1 MSDVRETIVA
11 WTDQYLH
18 EILAAPR
25 MWGSLEAVEMQVLQ
39 LLEVRAL
46 ALRPDQELASPRRVL
61 DTYVAFLRDRY
72 PTQPSIPLFSLV
84 Q

>member
-1 MSDVRETIVA
+1 MGDIRDTIVTWA
-11 WTDQYLH
+11 DQYLL

-61 DTYVAFLRDRY
+61 DTYTAFLRDRY
-72 PTQPSIPLFSLV
+72 PKHRRFLCSS
-84 Q
+84 